1 MTPLEFSQWSLNN
14 SLSGLCD
21 AKLGRMYAND
31 ISHAELRE
39 AVMKVA
45 KTIEEQSRLL
55 GRYEGHPECRIHA
68 EEAEETLDLC
78 YKKLDM
84 LL

>member
-45 KTIEEQSRLL
+45 KTIEEVKTQTEYFRLV
-55 GRYEGHPECRIHA
+55 GSYERF
-68 EEAEETLDLC
+68 
-78 YKKLDM
+78 
-84 LL
+84 